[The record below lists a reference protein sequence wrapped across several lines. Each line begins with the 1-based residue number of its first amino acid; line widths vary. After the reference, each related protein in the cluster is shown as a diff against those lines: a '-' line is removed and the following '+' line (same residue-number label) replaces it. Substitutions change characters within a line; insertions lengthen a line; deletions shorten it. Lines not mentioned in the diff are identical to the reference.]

1 MRAYINMNSFIYK
14 NTCAY
19 LQILSY
25 LNVHFKFLLLD
36 LLLINMPKSEEL
48 VKLVKGQRSRCFFD
62 IDFNNHPVGRII
74 FELYNDL
81 CPKTC
86 ENFRALCTGE
96 KGYGAKTNKKLYY
109 KNCPFHRVI
118 KNFMI
123 QSGDFSEGN
132 GTGGE
137 CIFGTGCFPGKF

>member
-1 MRAYINMNSFIYK
+1 MPASTPAWLTPAEVSTRQKS
-14 NTCAY
+14 
-19 LQILSY
+19 SS
-25 LNVHFKFLLLD
+25 V
-36 LLLINMPKSEEL
+36 LI
-48 VKLVKGQRSRCFFD
+48 
-62 IDFNNHPVGRII
+62 
-74 FELYNDL
+74 
-81 CPKTC
+81 
-86 ENFRALCTGE
+86 
-96 KGYGAKTNKKLYY
+96 TNY

>member
-1 MRAYINMNSFIYK
+1 
-14 NTCAY
+14 
-19 LQILSY
+19 
-25 LNVHFKFLLLD
+25 
-36 LLLINMPKSEEL
+36 MPKLEEAT
-48 VKLVKGQRSRCFFD
+48 VAKLIKSQRIRCFFD
-62 IDFNNHPVGRII
+62 IDFNGHSVGRII
-74 FELYNDL
+74 FELFNEQ

-96 KGYGAKTNKKLYY
+96 KGFGVNTNKRLYF
-109 KNCPFHRVI
+109 KHCPFHRVI

-137 CIFGTGCFPGKF
+137 SIYGGCFAG